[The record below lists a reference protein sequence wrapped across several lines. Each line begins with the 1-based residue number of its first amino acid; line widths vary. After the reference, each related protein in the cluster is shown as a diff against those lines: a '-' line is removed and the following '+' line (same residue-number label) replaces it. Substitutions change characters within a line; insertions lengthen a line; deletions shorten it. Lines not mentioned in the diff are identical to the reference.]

1 MKVSVAVGVIAAA
14 GLVLAGCSSDESP
27 SEASDRYCETLVGL
41 DAELDTFRGL
51 VSQDA
56 SVDELEAQ
64 RDAVRD
70 AAKQV
75 SDAAGDVDEAVAAEV
90 SDARSDFEDAV
101 GDIPGDA
108 SATEALAVY
117 SDAVED
123 YYIAVQATLDEVG
136 CS

>member
-1 MKVSVAVGVIAAA
+1 MRVSMAAGLIAAA

-27 SEASDRYCETLVGL
+27 SEASERYCETLVGL
-41 DAELDTFRGL
+41 DAELGAFRDL
-51 VSQDA
+51 VAQDA

-70 AAKQV
+70 AAEEV
-75 SDAAGDVDEAVAAEV
+75 RNAAGDVDAAVAADV

-123 YYIAVQATLDEVG
+123 YYSSVQATLDEVG

>member
-1 MKVSVAVGVIAAA
+1 MAAGLIAAA

-27 SEASDRYCETLVGL
+27 IEASERYCETLVGL
-41 DAELDTFRGL
+41 DAELGAFRDL
-51 VSQDA
+51 VAQDA

-70 AAKQV
+70 AAEEV
-75 SDAAGDVDEAVAAEV
+75 RNAAGDVDAAVAADV

-123 YYIAVQATLDEVG
+123 YYSSVQATLDEVG